1 MRAWGQGRQQGRAR
15 GRGRDEGRWSRIMVL
30 MRDPMRPVDCSDG
43 DAASSLRGRHYH
55 SSKPWTTQLAAVPE
69 RASATLAIVGEHRTT
84 DTDGLADR
92 EATLFDSRKASKDP
106 WRWHGCAK
114 GTNIFT
120 AHMHVARITRAKTMY
135 RYGRGKGYAT
145 SLKTGAPRVRGRMS
159 DGHVYPED
167 VALAMSVAAELS

>member
-92 EATLFDSRKASKDP
+92 EVILFDSRKASSDP
-106 WRWHGCAK
+106 RCWHGSAK
-114 GTNIFT
+114 ARPSSPHIYLSRVSQGPRRCIDM
-120 AHMHVARITRAKTMY
+120 AVARGM
-135 RYGRGKGYAT
+135 
-145 SLKTGAPRVRGRMS
+145 LPF
-159 DGHVYPED
+159 
-167 VALAMSVAAELS
+167 